1 MVSVIYTRALNALY
15 APEVRVEVH
24 ISNGLPA
31 LTIVGMPETAVK
43 ESKDRVIAAII
54 NSGFEF
60 PNRKITI
67 NLSPADL
74 PKEGGRY
81 DLPIA
86 LGILEAS
93 GQIEKDPK
101 RYEFVGEVALT
112 GELRPISGLLP
123 TAIQV
128 MKSKGTLIVP
138 EDGAEEIGFL
148 HYDYFLMART
158 LREVVDFIDGKLSL
172 VKPPEITIQNPEEHR
187 DFAEVK
193 GQFFA
198 KRALEIAAA
207 GGHNLLLI
215 GPPGTGKT
223 MLASRFI
230 TIMPSMT
237 RDEAIESAMIASISR
252 QGFRAEQFGI
262 RPYRTP
268 HHTASSVALV
278 GGGTYPK
285 PGEISLAHHG
295 VLFLDELPEF
305 NRSVLEVLREPLES
319 GKIHVSRAMQ
329 QVEFPAKFQLLS
341 AMNPCP
347 CGYFGDPV
355 HECSCSDYAIARY
368 RGRVSGPMLDR
379 IDLHVEVPRIST
391 EELQSTQAG
400 ESSTTIRTRVDHA
413 RELQM
418 QRRSKMNAD
427 LSVNEIE
434 EDCALGEA
442 ESKLLEMAQKRLNF
456 SPRSYHRILRVA
468 RTIADL
474 DGSSM
479 INSRH
484 LTESLAFR
492 ALDRGY
498 QGSTKTS

>member
-1 MVSVIYTRALNALY
+1 MVSVIYTRAVNALH

-31 LTIVGMPETAVK
+31 FTIVGMPETAVK
-43 ESKDRVIAAII
+43 ESKDRVIAAIV

-86 LGILEAS
+86 LGVLEAS

-101 RYEFVGEVALT
+101 AYEFIGELALT
-112 GELRPISGLLP
+112 GELRPITGLLP

-128 MKSKGTLIVP
+128 MKSQGILIVP
-138 EDGAEEIGFL
+138 KTGAEEIGFL
-148 HYDYFLMART
+148 HYAQFLMADN
-158 LREVVDFIDGKLSL
+158 LREVVEFIDGKRQLSE
-172 VKPPEITIQNPEEHR
+172 PPEITVTQNETLH
-187 DFAEVK
+187 DFSEVK

-230 TIMPSMT
+230 TIMPKMT
-237 RDEAIESAMIASISR
+237 RHEAIESAMIASISR

-268 HHTASSVALV
+268 HHSASSVALV
-278 GGGTYPK
+278 GGGSYPK
-285 PGEISLAHHG
+285 PGEISLAHHR

-305 NRSVLEVLREPLES
+305 KRSVLEVLREPLES
-319 GKIHVSRAMQ
+319 GVIHVSRAMQ

-347 CGYFGDPV
+347 CGYFGDPI
-355 HECSCSDYAIARY
+355 HECTCSDFAISRY

-391 EELQSTQAG
+391 EELQSTAVG
-400 ESSTTIRTRVDHA
+400 EKSVRIRERVDQA
-413 RELQM
+413 RAMQM
-418 QRRSKMNAD
+418 QRRGKINAN
-427 LSVNEIE
+427 LSAREIE
-434 EDCALGEA
+434 EDCALGDA
-442 ESKLLEMAQKRLNF
+442 ETKLLEMAQKRLNF

-474 DGSSM
+474 ELSEH

-484 LTESLAFR
+484 ITESLAFR

-498 QGSTKTS
+498 QSASQ

>member
-1 MVSVIYTRALNALY
+1 MVSVIYTRALSALH

-31 LTIVGMPETAVK
+31 FTIVGMPETAVK
-43 ESKDRVIAAII
+43 ESKDRVIAAIV

-86 LGILEAS
+86 LGVLEAS

-101 RYEFVGEVALT
+101 TYEFVGELALT
-112 GELRPISGLLP
+112 GELRPITGLLP

-128 MKSKGTLIVP
+128 MQGKGQLIVP
-138 EDGAEEIGFL
+138 KDGAEEIGFL
-148 HYDYFLMART
+148 RYDAFLMADN
-158 LREVVDFIDGKLSL
+158 LREVVEFIEGRLQL
-172 VKPPEITIQNPEEHR
+172 AKPPELAVKQDEIPR
-187 DFAEVK
+187 DFSEVK

-230 TIMPSMT
+230 TIMPSML
-237 RDEAIESAMIASISR
+237 REEAIESAMIASISR

-305 NRSVLEVLREPLES
+305 SRSVLEVLREPLES
-319 GKIHVSRAMQ
+319 GVIHVSRAMQ

-355 HECSCSDYAIARY
+355 HECTCSDFAIARY

-379 IDLHVEVPRIST
+379 IDLHVEVPRITT
-391 EELQSTQAG
+391 EELQSTAEG
-400 ESSTTIRTRVDHA
+400 ETSVVIKARVDKA
-413 RELQM
+413 RARQM
-418 QRRSKMNAD
+418 LRREKINAD
-427 LSVNEIE
+427 LSVSDIDQ
-434 EDCALGEA
+434 DCALGEA
-442 ESKLLEMAQKRLNF
+442 ETKLLEMAQKRLNF

-474 DGSSM
+474 DDSEQ

-498 QGSTKTS
+498 KSSAQF

>member
-1 MVSVIYTRALNALY
+1 MVSVIYTRALSALH

-43 ESKDRVIAAII
+43 ESKDRVVAAIV

-86 LGILEAS
+86 LGVLEAS
-93 GQIEKDPK
+93 GQLQNSPK
-101 RYEFVGEVALT
+101 AYEFVGELALT
-112 GELRPISGLLP
+112 GELRPITGLLP

-128 MKSKGTLIVP
+128 MKREGRLIVP
-138 EDGAEEIGFL
+138 YDGAEEIGFL
-148 HYDYFLMART
+148 GYQHFLMAKN
-158 LREVVDFIDGKLSL
+158 LREVVDFIDGRVKLAE
-172 VKPPEITIQNPEEHR
+172 PPVLQIQSETPIP
-187 DFAEVK
+187 DFSEVK

-207 GGHNLLLI
+207 GGHNVLLI

-223 MLASRFI
+223 MLASRFAGI
-230 TIMPSMT
+230 LPKMT
-237 RDEAIESAMIASISR
+237 REEAIESAMIASISR
-252 QGFRAEQFGI
+252 QGFRAEQFGV

-268 HHTASSVALV
+268 HHTSSSVALV

-295 VLFLDELPEF
+295 ILFLDELPEF
-305 NRSVLEVLREPLES
+305 NRTVLEVLREPLES
-319 GKIHVSRAMQ
+319 GMIHISRAMQ
-329 QVEFPAKFQLLS
+329 QVEFPSKFQLIS

-347 CGYFGDPV
+347 CGYLGDPV

-368 RGRVSGPMLDR
+368 KGRISGPMLDR

-391 EELQSTQAG
+391 EELQSSKRG
-400 ESSTTIRTRVDHA
+400 EPSSEIRKRVEVA
-413 RELQM
+413 RAAQLA
-418 QRRSKMNAD
+418 RREKINAD
-427 LSVNEIE
+427 LTVSEIE
-434 EDCALGEA
+434 SDCLLGEG
-442 ESKLLEMAQKRLNF
+442 ELKLLEMAQKRLNF

-474 DGSSM
+474 EESEKIS
-479 INSRH
+479 SRH

-498 QGSTKTS
+498 QKSP

>member
-1 MVSVIYTRALNALY
+1 
-15 APEVRVEVH
+15 
-24 ISNGLPA
+24 
-31 LTIVGMPETAVK
+31 
-43 ESKDRVIAAII
+43 
-54 NSGFEF
+54 
-60 PNRKITI
+60 
-67 NLSPADL
+67 
-74 PKEGGRY
+74 
-81 DLPIA
+81 
-86 LGILEAS
+86 
-93 GQIEKDPK
+93 
-101 RYEFVGEVALT
+101 
-112 GELRPISGLLP
+112 
-123 TAIQV
+123 
-128 MKSKGTLIVP
+128 
-138 EDGAEEIGFL
+138 
-148 HYDYFLMART
+148 
-158 LREVVDFIDGKLSL
+158 
-172 VKPPEITIQNPEEHR
+172 
-187 DFAEVK
+187 
-193 GQFFA
+193 
-198 KRALEIAAA
+198 
-207 GGHNLLLI
+207 
-215 GPPGTGKT
+215 
-223 MLASRFI
+223 
-230 TIMPSMT
+230 
-237 RDEAIESAMIASISR
+237 
-252 QGFRAEQFGI
+252 
-262 RPYRTP
+262 
-268 HHTASSVALV
+268 
-278 GGGTYPK
+278 
-285 PGEISLAHHG
+285 
-295 VLFLDELPEF
+295 
-305 NRSVLEVLREPLES
+305 
-319 GKIHVSRAMQ
+319 MQ

-418 QRRSKMNAD
+418 QRRLKMNAD

>member
-1 MVSVIYTRALNALY
+1 MVSVIHTRALDALS

-31 LTIVGMPETAVK
+31 FTIVGMPETAVK
-43 ESKDRVIAAII
+43 ESKDRVIAAIV

-86 LGILEAS
+86 LAVLEAS
-93 GQIEKDPK
+93 GQIASDVS
-101 RYEFVGEVALT
+101 RYEFAGELALT
-112 GELRPISGLLP
+112 GELRPINGLLP

-128 MKSKGTLIVP
+128 MQEEGILIVP
-138 EDGAEEIGFL
+138 KERSEEIGFL
-148 HYDYFLMART
+148 QYDRFLVASD
-158 LREVVDFIDGKLSL
+158 LRSVVDFIEGRTDLSR
-172 VKPPEITIQNPEEHR
+172 PPEITVESSTQNR
-187 DFAEVK
+187 CFSEVK

-237 RDEAIESAMIASISR
+237 REEAIESAMIASVSR
-252 QGFRAEQFGI
+252 QGFRAEQFGV

-305 NRSVLEVLREPLES
+305 NRHVLEVLREPMES
-319 GKIHVSRAMQ
+319 GSIHLSRAMQ
-329 QVEFPAKFQLLS
+329 QVTFPAKFQLLS

-347 CGYFGDPV
+347 CGYYGDPV
-355 HECSCSDYAIARY
+355 HDCTCSDYAIARY

-391 EELQSTQAG
+391 EELQSSEQG
-400 ESSTTIRTRVDHA
+400 ETSEMIRTRVERA
-413 RELQM
+413 RQQQLI
-418 QRRSKMNAD
+418 RRGKMNAD
-427 LSVNEIE
+427 LAVRDIE
-434 EDCALGEA
+434 QDCYLGEA
-442 ESKLLEMAQKRLNF
+442 EQKLLEMAQKRLNF

-474 DGSSM
+474 EGEM
-479 INSRH
+479 NINSRH

-498 QGSTKTS
+498 QASN

>member
-1 MVSVIYTRALNALY
+1 MVSVIFTRALSALH
-15 APEVRVEVH
+15 APEVRVEVN

-31 LTIVGMPETAVK
+31 FTIVGMPETAVK
-43 ESKDRVIAAII
+43 ESKDRVIAAIV

-86 LGILEAS
+86 LGVLEAS

-101 RYEFVGEVALT
+101 AFEFVGELALT
-112 GELRPISGLLP
+112 GELRPITGLLP

-128 MKSKGTLIVP
+128 MQNKGTLIVP
-138 EDGAEEIGFL
+138 APGAEEIGFL
-148 HYDYFLMART
+148 RYDHFLMADN
-158 LREVVDFIDGKLSL
+158 LRDIVDFIDGRLQLKR
-172 VKPPEITIQNPEEHR
+172 PPELDIKQDIIER

-207 GGHNLLLI
+207 GGHNVLLI

-237 RDEAIESAMIASISR
+237 REEAIESAMIASISR
-252 QGFRAEQFGI
+252 QGFRAEQFGV

-319 GKIHVSRAMQ
+319 GIIHVSRAMQ

-347 CGYFGDPV
+347 CGYYGDPV
-355 HECSCSDYAIARY
+355 HECTCTDFAISRY

-379 IDLHVEVPRIST
+379 IDLHVEVPRITT
-391 EELQSTQAG
+391 EELQSTAEG
-400 ESSTTIRTRVDHA
+400 ESSSTIRERVDKA
-413 RELQM
+413 RAMQM
-418 QRRSKMNAD
+418 VRRGKTNAD
-427 LSVNEIE
+427 LSVKEIE
-434 EDCALGEA
+434 KDCALGEA
-442 ESKLLEMAQKRLNF
+442 ETKLLEMAQKRLNF

-474 DGSSM
+474 DGSEV
-479 INSRH
+479 INNRH

-498 QGSTKTS
+498 QNSTS

>member
-1 MVSVIYTRALNALY
+1 MVSVIYTRALSALH

-31 LTIVGMPETAVK
+31 FTIVGMPETAVK
-43 ESKDRVIAAII
+43 ESKDRVIAAIV

-86 LGILEAS
+86 LGVLEAS

-101 RYEFVGEVALT
+101 TYEFVGELALT
-112 GELRPISGLLP
+112 GELRPITGLLP

-128 MKSKGTLIVP
+128 MQGKGKLIVP
-138 EDGAEEIGFL
+138 KSGAEEIGFL
-148 HYDYFLMART
+148 RYDAFLMADN
-158 LREVVDFIDGKLSL
+158 LREVVDFIEERLQL
-172 VKPPEITIQNPEEHR
+172 AKPPELAVEQDEIQR
-187 DFAEVK
+187 DFSEVK

-230 TIMPSMT
+230 TIMPSML
-237 RDEAIESAMIASISR
+237 REEAIESAMIASISR

-305 NRSVLEVLREPLES
+305 SRSVLEVLREPLES
-319 GKIHVSRAMQ
+319 GVIHVSRAMQ

-355 HECSCSDYAIARY
+355 HECTCSDFAIARY

-379 IDLHVEVPRIST
+379 IDLHVEVPRITT
-391 EELQSTQAG
+391 EELQSTAEG
-400 ESSTTIRTRVDHA
+400 ETSAVIKARVDKA
-413 RELQM
+413 RARQM
-418 QRRSKMNAD
+418 LRREKTNAD
-427 LSVNEIE
+427 LSVSDIDQ
-434 EDCALGEA
+434 DCVLGEA
-442 ESKLLEMAQKRLNF
+442 ETKLLEMAQKRLNF

-474 DGSSM
+474 DDSEQ

-498 QGSTKTS
+498 QSSAQF

>member
-31 LTIVGMPETAVK
+31 FTIVGMPETAVK
-43 ESKDRVIAAII
+43 ESKDRVIAAIV
-54 NSGFEF
+54 NSGFDF

-86 LGILEAS
+86 LGVLEAS

-101 RYEFVGEVALT
+101 QYEFVGELALT

-128 MKSKGTLIVP
+128 MKHQGTLIVP

-148 HYDYFLMART
+148 HYAQFLMAKT
-158 LREVVDFIDGKLSL
+158 LREVVAFIDGKQDLA
-172 VKPPEITIQNPEEHR
+172 KPPEIAVQRSEEAR
-187 DFAEVK
+187 DFSEVK

-237 RDEAIESAMIASISR
+237 REEAIESAMIASISR

-319 GKIHVSRAMQ
+319 GIIHVSRAMQ

-347 CGYFGDPV
+347 CGYFGDPI
-355 HECSCSDYAIARY
+355 HECTCSDYGIARY

-391 EELQSTQAG
+391 EELQSTAVG
-400 ESSTTIRTRVDHA
+400 ESSKEIRLRVDA
-413 RELQM
+413 SRERQM
-418 QRRSKMNAD
+418 LRRKKMNAD
-427 LSVNEIE
+427 LSVKEIE
-434 EDCALGEA
+434 QDCALGEA
-442 ESKLLEMAQKRLNF
+442 ETKLLEMAQKRLNF

-474 DGSSM
+474 EGTQD

-498 QGSTKTS
+498 QASTKV

>member
-1 MVSVIYTRALNALY
+1 MVSVIYTRALNALH

-31 LTIVGMPETAVK
+31 FTIVGMPETAVK
-43 ESKDRVIAAII
+43 ESKDRVIAAIV

-86 LGILEAS
+86 LGVLEAS

-101 RYEFVGEVALT
+101 IYEFIGELALT
-112 GELRPISGLLP
+112 GELRPITGLLP

-128 MKSKGTLIVP
+128 MKGNGTLIVP
-138 EDGAEEIGFL
+138 KSGAEEIGFL
-148 HYDYFLMART
+148 HYDHFLMADT
-158 LREVVDFIDGKLSL
+158 LREVVDFIDGRLQL
-172 VKPPEITIQNPEEHR
+172 IQPPELIVQQDEILK
-187 DFAEVK
+187 DFSEVK

-237 RDEAIESAMIASISR
+237 REEAIESAMIASISR
-252 QGFRAEQFGI
+252 QGFRAEQFGV

-319 GKIHVSRAMQ
+319 GVIHVSRAMQ

-355 HECSCSDYAIARY
+355 HECTCSDFSIARY
-368 RGRVSGPMLDR
+368 RSRVSGPMLDR

-391 EELQSTQAG
+391 EELQSTAIG
-400 ESSTTIRTRVDHA
+400 ETSSIIRERVDKA
-413 RELQM
+413 RIMQM
-418 QRRSKMNAD
+418 ERRSKINAS
-427 LSVNEIE
+427 LSVSEIE
-434 EDCALGEA
+434 KDCLLGEG
-442 ESKLLEMAQKRLNF
+442 ETKLLEMAQKRLNF

-474 DGSSM
+474 DGSEN

-498 QGSTKTS
+498 QSASKS

>member
-1 MVSVIYTRALNALY
+1 MVSVIFTRALSALH
-15 APEVRVEVH
+15 APEVRVEVN

-31 LTIVGMPETAVK
+31 FTIVGMPETAVK
-43 ESKDRVIAAII
+43 ESKDRVIAAIV

-86 LGILEAS
+86 LGVLEAS

-101 RYEFVGEVALT
+101 AFEFVGELALT
-112 GELRPISGLLP
+112 GELRPITGLLP

-128 MKSKGTLIVP
+128 MQNKGTLIVP
-138 EDGAEEIGFL
+138 APGAEEIGFL
-148 HYDYFLMART
+148 RYDHFLMADF
-158 LREVVDFIDGKLSL
+158 VDFIDGRLQLKR
-172 VKPPEITIQNPEEHR
+172 PPELDIKQDIIER

-207 GGHNLLLI
+207 GGHNVLLI

-237 RDEAIESAMIASISR
+237 REEAIESAMIASISR
-252 QGFRAEQFGI
+252 QGFRAEQFGV

-319 GKIHVSRAMQ
+319 GIIHVSRAMQ

-347 CGYFGDPV
+347 CGYYGDPV
-355 HECSCSDYAIARY
+355 HECTCTDFAISRY

-379 IDLHVEVPRIST
+379 IDLHVEVPRITT
-391 EELQSTQAG
+391 EELQSTAEG
-400 ESSTTIRTRVDHA
+400 ESSSTIRERVDKA
-413 RELQM
+413 RAMQM
-418 QRRSKMNAD
+418 VRRGKTNAD
-427 LSVNEIE
+427 LSVKEIE
-434 EDCALGEA
+434 KDCALGEA
-442 ESKLLEMAQKRLNF
+442 ETKLLEMAQKRLNF

-474 DGSSM
+474 DGSEV
-479 INSRH
+479 INNRH

-498 QGSTKTS
+498 QNSTS

>member
-1 MVSVIYTRALNALY
+1 
-15 APEVRVEVH
+15 
-24 ISNGLPA
+24 
-31 LTIVGMPETAVK
+31 
-43 ESKDRVIAAII
+43 
-54 NSGFEF
+54 
-60 PNRKITI
+60 
-67 NLSPADL
+67 
-74 PKEGGRY
+74 
-81 DLPIA
+81 
-86 LGILEAS
+86 
-93 GQIEKDPK
+93 
-101 RYEFVGEVALT
+101 
-112 GELRPISGLLP
+112 
-123 TAIQV
+123 
-128 MKSKGTLIVP
+128 
-138 EDGAEEIGFL
+138 
-148 HYDYFLMART
+148 MANN
-158 LREVVDFIDGKLSL
+158 LREVVEFIDGKRQLSE
-172 VKPPEITIQNPEEHR
+172 PPEITVTQNETLH
-187 DFAEVK
+187 DFSEVK

-230 TIMPSMT
+230 TIMPKMT

-268 HHTASSVALV
+268 HHSASSVALV
-278 GGGTYPK
+278 GGGSYPK

-305 NRSVLEVLREPLES
+305 KRSVLEVLREPLES
-319 GKIHVSRAMQ
+319 GVIHVSRAMQ

-347 CGYFGDPV
+347 CGYFGDSI
-355 HECSCSDYAIARY
+355 HECTCSDFAIARY

-391 EELQSTQAG
+391 EELQSTTVG
-400 ESSTTIRTRVDHA
+400 EKSVRIRERVDQA
-413 RELQM
+413 RAMQM
-418 QRRSKMNAD
+418 QRRGKINAN
-427 LSVNEIE
+427 LSVREIE

-442 ESKLLEMAQKRLNF
+442 ETKLLEMAQKRLNF

-474 DGSSM
+474 ELSEH

-484 LTESLAFR
+484 ITESLAFR

-498 QGSTKTS
+498 QSASQ

>member
-31 LTIVGMPETAVK
+31 FTIVGMPETAVK
-43 ESKDRVIAAII
+43 ESKDRVIAAIV

-86 LGILEAS
+86 LGVLEAS

-101 RYEFVGEVALT
+101 RYEFVGELALT
-112 GELRPISGLLP
+112 GELRPITGLLP

-128 MKSKGTLIVP
+128 MKREGILVVP
-138 EDGAEEIGFL
+138 EVGSEEIGFL
-148 HYDYFLMART
+148 HYPQFFTAKN
-158 LREVVDFIDGKLSL
+158 LRDVVDFIDDKNNL
-172 VKPPEITIQNPEEHR
+172 INPIEAEVVPFEEKR
-187 DFAEVK
+187 DFSEVK

-207 GGHNLLLI
+207 GGHNVLLI

-230 TIMPSMT
+230 TIMPAMT

-252 QGFRAEQFGI
+252 QGFRAENFGI

-305 NRSVLEVLREPLES
+305 NRGVLEVLREPLES
-319 GKIHVSRAMQ
+319 GIIHVSRAMQ

-355 HECSCSDYAIARY
+355 HECTCSDYGIARY

-379 IDLHVEVPRIST
+379 IDLHVEVPRITS
-391 EELQSTQAG
+391 EELQSTQKG
-400 ESSTTIRTRVDHA
+400 ESSEAIRERVESA
-413 RELQM
+413 RKMQM
-418 QRRSKMNAD
+418 DRRQKNNAD
-427 LSVNEIE
+427 LSVREIE
-434 EDCALGEA
+434 QDCILGEA
-442 ESKLLEMAQKRLNF
+442 ETKLLEMAQKRLNF

-474 DGSSM
+474 ENSEN
-479 INSRH
+479 INCRH

-498 QGSTKTS
+498 QANHQS

>member
-1 MVSVIYTRALNALY
+1 MVSVIFTRALSALH
-15 APEVRVEVH
+15 APEVRVEVN

-31 LTIVGMPETAVK
+31 FTIVGMPETAVK
-43 ESKDRVIAAII
+43 ESKDRVIAAIV

-86 LGILEAS
+86 LGVLEAS

-101 RYEFVGEVALT
+101 AFEFVGELALT
-112 GELRPISGLLP
+112 GELRPITGLLP

-128 MKSKGTLIVP
+128 MQNKGTLIVP
-138 EDGAEEIGFL
+138 APGAEEIGFL
-148 HYDYFLMART
+148 RYDHFWMADN
-158 LREVVDFIDGKLSL
+158 LRDIVDFIDGRLQLKR
-172 VKPPEITIQNPEEHR
+172 PPELDIKQDIIER

-207 GGHNLLLI
+207 GGHNVLLI

-237 RDEAIESAMIASISR
+237 REEAIESAMIASISR
-252 QGFRAEQFGI
+252 QGFRAEQFGV

-319 GKIHVSRAMQ
+319 GIIHVSRAMQ

-347 CGYFGDPV
+347 CGYYGDPV
-355 HECSCSDYAIARY
+355 HECTCTDFAISRY

-379 IDLHVEVPRIST
+379 IDLHVEVPRITT
-391 EELQSTQAG
+391 EELQSTAEG
-400 ESSTTIRTRVDHA
+400 ESSSTIRERVDKA
-413 RELQM
+413 RAMQM
-418 QRRSKMNAD
+418 VRRGKTNSD
-427 LSVNEIE
+427 LSVKEIE
-434 EDCALGEA
+434 KDCALGEA
-442 ESKLLEMAQKRLNF
+442 ETKLLEMAQKRLNF

-474 DGSSM
+474 DGSET
-479 INSRH
+479 INNRH

-498 QGSTKTS
+498 QNSTS

>member
-1 MVSVIYTRALNALY
+1 MVSVIFTRALSALH
-15 APEVRVEVH
+15 APEVRVEVN

-31 LTIVGMPETAVK
+31 FTIVGMPETAVK
-43 ESKDRVIAAII
+43 ESKDRVIAAIV

-86 LGILEAS
+86 LGVLEAS

-101 RYEFVGEVALT
+101 AFEFVGELALT
-112 GELRPISGLLP
+112 GELRPITGLLP

-128 MKSKGTLIVP
+128 MQNKGTLIVP
-138 EDGAEEIGFL
+138 APGAEEIGFL
-148 HYDYFLMART
+148 RYDHFLMADN
-158 LREVVDFIDGKLSL
+158 LRDIVDFIDGRLQLKR
-172 VKPPEITIQNPEEHR
+172 PPELDIKQDIIER

-207 GGHNLLLI
+207 GGHNVLLI

-237 RDEAIESAMIASISR
+237 REEAIESAMIASISR
-252 QGFRAEQFGI
+252 QGFRAEQFGV

-319 GKIHVSRAMQ
+319 GIIHVSRAMQ

-347 CGYFGDPV
+347 CGYYGDPV
-355 HECSCSDYAIARY
+355 HECTCTDFAISRY

-379 IDLHVEVPRIST
+379 IDLHVEVPRITT
-391 EELQSTQAG
+391 EELQSTAEG
-400 ESSTTIRTRVDHA
+400 ESSSTIRERVDKA
-413 RELQM
+413 RAMQM
-418 QRRSKMNAD
+418 MRRGKTNAD
-427 LSVNEIE
+427 LSVKEIE
-434 EDCALGEA
+434 KDCALGEA
-442 ESKLLEMAQKRLNF
+442 ETKLLEMAQKRLNF

-474 DGSSM
+474 DGSET
-479 INSRH
+479 INNRH

-498 QGSTKTS
+498 QNSTS

>member
-24 ISNGLPA
+24 ISNGLPTF
-31 LTIVGMPETAVK
+31 TIVGMPETAVK
-43 ESKDRVIAAII
+43 ESKDRVIAAIM
-54 NSGFEF
+54 NSGFDF

-86 LGILEAS
+86 LGVLEAS

-101 RYEFVGEVALT
+101 QYEFVGELGLT
-112 GELRPISGLLP
+112 GELRPITGLLP

-128 MKSKGTLIVP
+128 MNGQGTLIVP
-138 EDGAEEIGFL
+138 VDGAEEIGFL
-148 HYDYFLMART
+148 RYDHFLMAKT
-158 LREVVDFIDGKLSL
+158 LRDVVDFIDQKLTL
-172 VKPPEITIQNPEEHR
+172 EKPPELVIQREEKVR
-187 DFAEVK
+187 GFSEVK

-223 MLASRFI
+223 MLAARFI

-237 RDEAIESAMIASISR
+237 REEAIESAMIASISR
-252 QGFRAEQFGI
+252 QGFKAEQFGI
-262 RPYRTP
+262 RLYRTP

-278 GGGTYPK
+278 GGGSYPK

-305 NRSVLEVLREPLES
+305 KRSVLEVLREPLES
-319 GKIHVSRAMQ
+319 GVIHVSRAMQ
-329 QVEFPAKFQLLS
+329 QVEFPAKFKLLS

-355 HECSCSDYAIARY
+355 HECTCSDYAIARY

-391 EELQSTQAG
+391 EELQSTQQG
-400 ESSTTIRTRVDHA
+400 EHSEAIRARVDLA
-413 RELQM
+413 RERQM
-418 QRRSKMNAD
+418 ASREKINAD
-427 LSVNEIE
+427 LSVSDIE
-434 EDCALGEA
+434 KDCGLGES
-442 ESKLLEMAQKRLNF
+442 ELKLLEMAQKRLNF

-474 DGSSM
+474 EGSET

-498 QGSTKTS
+498 QSSAM

>member
-1 MVSVIYTRALNALY
+1 MVSVIFTRALSALH
-15 APEVRVEVH
+15 APEVRVEVN

-31 LTIVGMPETAVK
+31 FTIVGMPETAVK
-43 ESKDRVIAAII
+43 ESKDRVIAAIV

-86 LGILEAS
+86 LGVLEAS

-101 RYEFVGEVALT
+101 AFEFVGELALT
-112 GELRPISGLLP
+112 GELRPITGLLP

-128 MKSKGTLIVP
+128 MQNKGTLIVP
-138 EDGAEEIGFL
+138 APGAEEIGFL
-148 HYDYFLMART
+148 RYDHFLMADN
-158 LREVVDFIDGKLSL
+158 LRDIVDFIDGRLQLKR
-172 VKPPEITIQNPEEHR
+172 PPELDIKQDIIER

-207 GGHNLLLI
+207 GGHNVLLI

-237 RDEAIESAMIASISR
+237 REEAIESAMIASISR
-252 QGFRAEQFGI
+252 QGFRAEQFGV

-319 GKIHVSRAMQ
+319 GIIHVSRAMQ

-347 CGYFGDPV
+347 CGYYGDPV
-355 HECSCSDYAIARY
+355 HECTCTDFAISRY

-379 IDLHVEVPRIST
+379 IDLHVEVPRITT
-391 EELQSTQAG
+391 EELQSTAEG
-400 ESSTTIRTRVDHA
+400 ESSSTIRERVDKA
-413 RELQM
+413 RAMQM
-418 QRRSKMNAD
+418 VRRGKTNAD
-427 LSVNEIE
+427 LSVKEIE
-434 EDCALGEA
+434 KDCALGEA
-442 ESKLLEMAQKRLNF
+442 ETKLLEMAQKRLNF

-474 DGSSM
+474 DGSET
-479 INSRH
+479 INNRH

-498 QGSTKTS
+498 QNSTS

>member
-1 MVSVIYTRALNALY
+1 MVSVIHTRALHALS

-31 LTIVGMPETAVK
+31 FTIVGMPETAVK
-43 ESKDRVIAAII
+43 ESKDRVIAAIV

-86 LGILEAS
+86 LAVLEAS
-93 GQIEKDPK
+93 GQIEKDP
-101 RYEFVGEVALT
+101 RAFQFVGELALT
-112 GELRPISGLLP
+112 GELRPITGLLP

-128 MKSKGTLIVP
+128 MKNEERLIVP
-138 EDGAEEIGFL
+138 KNGAEEIGFL
-148 HYDYFLMART
+148 QYSQFFVAKN
-158 LREVVDFIDGKLSL
+158 LREVVEFIDGKKSL
-172 VKPPEITIQNPEEHR
+172 EKPVEIPIETLKNPQ
-187 DFAEVK
+187 DFSEVK

-207 GGHNLLLI
+207 GGHNVILI

-223 MLASRFI
+223 MLAARFV

-237 RDEAIESAMIASISR
+237 REEAIESAMIASISR
-252 QGFRAEQFGI
+252 QGFSAEQFGI

-268 HHTASSVALV
+268 HHTSSSVALV

-285 PGEISLAHHG
+285 PGEISLAHNG
-295 VLFLDELPEF
+295 ILFLDELPEF
-305 NRSVLEVLREPLES
+305 SRNVLEVLREPLES
-319 GKIHVSRAMQ
+319 GTIHVSRAMQ
-329 QVEFPAKFQLLS
+329 QVDFPAKFQLLA

-347 CGYFGDPV
+347 CGFYGDPD
-355 HECSCSDYAIARY
+355 HECTCSDYAIARY
-368 RGRVSGPMLDR
+368 RGRISGPMLDR

-391 EELQSTQAG
+391 EELQSKEAI
-400 ESSTTIRTRVDHA
+400 ESSATIQKRVEIA
-413 RELQM
+413 RRQQMSRRGKINAQLSVRELE
-418 QRRSKMNAD
+418 
-427 LSVNEIE
+427 L
-434 EDCALGEA
+434 DCALGEA
-442 ESKLLEMAQKRLNF
+442 EARLLELAQKRLNF

-474 DGSSM
+474 EKCSD
-479 INSRH
+479 INCRH

-492 ALDRGY
+492 TLDRGY
-498 QGSTKTS
+498 QSAAQ

>member
-1 MVSVIYTRALNALY
+1 MVSVIFTRALSALH
-15 APEVRVEVH
+15 APEVRVEVN

-31 LTIVGMPETAVK
+31 FTIVGMPETAVK
-43 ESKDRVIAAII
+43 ESKDRVIAAIV

-86 LGILEAS
+86 LGVLEAS

-101 RYEFVGEVALT
+101 AFEFVGELALT
-112 GELRPISGLLP
+112 GELRPITGLLP

-128 MKSKGTLIVP
+128 MQNKGTLIVP
-138 EDGAEEIGFL
+138 APGAEEIGFL
-148 HYDYFLMART
+148 RYDHFLMADN
-158 LREVVDFIDGKLSL
+158 LRDIVDFIDGRLQLKR
-172 VKPPEITIQNPEEHR
+172 PPELDIKQDIIER

-207 GGHNLLLI
+207 GGHNVLLI

-237 RDEAIESAMIASISR
+237 REEAIESAMIASISR
-252 QGFRAEQFGI
+252 QGFRAEQFGV

-319 GKIHVSRAMQ
+319 GIIHVSRAMQ

-347 CGYFGDPV
+347 CGYYGDPV
-355 HECSCSDYAIARY
+355 HECTCTDFAISRY

-379 IDLHVEVPRIST
+379 IDLHVEVPRITT
-391 EELQSTQAG
+391 EELQSTAEG
-400 ESSTTIRTRVDHA
+400 ESSSTIRERVDKA
-413 RELQM
+413 RAMQM
-418 QRRSKMNAD
+418 MRRGKTNAD
-427 LSVNEIE
+427 LSVKEIE
-434 EDCALGEA
+434 KDCALGEA
-442 ESKLLEMAQKRLNF
+442 ETKLLEMAQKRLNF

-474 DGSSM
+474 DGSEV
-479 INSRH
+479 INNRH

-498 QGSTKTS
+498 QNSTS

>member
-1 MVSVIYTRALNALY
+1 MVSVIHTRALDALS

-31 LTIVGMPETAVK
+31 FTIVGMPETAVK
-43 ESKDRVIAAII
+43 ESKDRVIAAIV

-86 LGILEAS
+86 LAVLAAS
-93 GQIEKDPK
+93 GQIASDVS
-101 RYEFVGEVALT
+101 RYEFVGELALT
-112 GELRPISGLLP
+112 GELRPINGLLP

-128 MKSKGTLIVP
+128 MKENGVLIVP
-138 EDGAEEIGFL
+138 KERSEEIGFL
-148 HYDYFLMART
+148 QYDRFLAAT
-158 LREVVDFIDGKLSL
+158 DLRSVVDFVEGRVDLSP
-172 VKPPEITIQNPEEHR
+172 PPEIEVESILQNR
-187 DFAEVK
+187 CFSEVK

-237 RDEAIESAMIASISR
+237 REEAIESAMIASVSR
-252 QGFRAEQFGI
+252 QGFRAEAFGV

-305 NRSVLEVLREPLES
+305 NRHVLEVLREPLES
-319 GKIHVSRAMQ
+319 GQIHLSRAMQ
-329 QVEFPAKFQLLS
+329 QVTFPAKFQLLS

-347 CGYFGDPV
+347 CGYYGDPI
-355 HECSCSDYAIARY
+355 HDCTCSDYAIARY

-379 IDLHVEVPRIST
+379 IDLHVEVPRITT
-391 EELQSTQAG
+391 EELQSSEQG
-400 ESSTTIRTRVDHA
+400 ETSETIRARVDKA
-413 RELQM
+413 RDAQLK
-418 QRRSKMNAD
+418 RRGKMNAD
-427 LSVNEIE
+427 LTVRDIAL
-434 EDCALGEA
+434 DCTLGEA
-442 ESKLLEMAQKRLNF
+442 EEKLLEMAQKRLNF

-474 DGSSM
+474 EGEIA

-498 QGSTKTS
+498 QAGN

>member
-1 MVSVIYTRALNALY
+1 MVSVIYTRAVNALH

-31 LTIVGMPETAVK
+31 FTIVGMPETAVK
-43 ESKDRVIAAII
+43 ESKDRVIAAIV

-86 LGILEAS
+86 LGVLEAS

-101 RYEFVGEVALT
+101 AYEFIGELALT
-112 GELRPISGLLP
+112 GELRPITGLLP

-128 MKSKGTLIVP
+128 MKSQGILIVP
-138 EDGAEEIGFL
+138 KTGAEEIGFL
-148 HYDYFLMART
+148 HYAQFLMADN
-158 LREVVDFIDGKLSL
+158 LREVVEFIDGKRQLSE
-172 VKPPEITIQNPEEHR
+172 PPEITVTQNETLH
-187 DFAEVK
+187 DFSEVK

-230 TIMPSMT
+230 TIMPKMT
-237 RDEAIESAMIASISR
+237 RHEAIESAMIASISR

-268 HHTASSVALV
+268 HHSASSVALV
-278 GGGTYPK
+278 GGGSYPK

-305 NRSVLEVLREPLES
+305 KRSVLEVLREPLES
-319 GKIHVSRAMQ
+319 GVIHVSRAMQ

-347 CGYFGDPV
+347 CGYFGDPI
-355 HECSCSDYAIARY
+355 HECTCSDFAISRY

-391 EELQSTQAG
+391 EELQSTAVG
-400 ESSTTIRTRVDHA
+400 EKSARIRERVDQA
-413 RELQM
+413 RTMQM
-418 QRRSKMNAD
+418 QRRGKINAN
-427 LSVNEIE
+427 LSVREIE

-442 ESKLLEMAQKRLNF
+442 ETKLLEMAQKRLNF

-474 DGSSM
+474 ELSEH

-484 LTESLAFR
+484 ITESLAFR

-498 QGSTKTS
+498 QSTSQ